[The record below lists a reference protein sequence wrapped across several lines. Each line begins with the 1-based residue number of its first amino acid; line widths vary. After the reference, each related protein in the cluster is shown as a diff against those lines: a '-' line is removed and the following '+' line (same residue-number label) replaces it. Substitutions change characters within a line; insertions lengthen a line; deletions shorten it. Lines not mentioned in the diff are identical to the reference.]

1 MKILISA
8 SAVVLL
14 LFFFIRL
21 LEQKSLYFP
30 FRDIEVTPG
39 DMGLAYEEIFLETR
53 DSVRISGWYVPSPVA
68 RATVLFCHGN
78 GGNISHRLEK
88 IKILHD
94 MNVNIL
100 IFDYRGYGTSE
111 GRPSEKG
118 LYRDGEAAYAWLVN
132 EKNVPPREIIGYGE
146 SLGAAVVID
155 LAAKHELGGLIIE
168 GGFTSVRDMARHYL
182 PFIPR
187 FFVSDSFNSAE
198 KIAALTVPKLHFHSP
213 GDEVVPFKIGKK
225 LYERAAEPKELA
237 ELRGGHNDAFLASE
251 TVFRA
256 RLDSF
261 LSTVNAM

>member
-182 PFIPR
+182 PFIPV
-187 FFVSDSFNSAE
+187 FVYRSSFDSQA
-198 KIAALTVPKLHFHSP
+198 KIGSITSPKLHLHSP
-213 GDEVVPFKIGKK
+213 QDEIVPFKLGKK
-225 LYERAAEPKELA
+225 LYELAPEPKEFV
-237 ELRGGHNDAFLASE
+237 ELRGGHNDAFLVSRD
-251 TVFRA
+251 VFA
-256 RLDSF
+256 AGIDAFIGRL
-261 LSTVNAM
+261 